1 MSRTC
6 ESFDSSVI
14 VATSPWDVSSSRVA
28 MRSSLED
35 STACRRGTVDDP
47 GTTRAG
53 TAAGPRAQP
62 SDAAGLL
69 DLDARAG
76 LLELALELV
85 GLVAVDA
92 LLDGLRGLVD
102 ERLGLLEAETGC
114 GADDLDHLDLL
125 VAGAREDDVER
136 RLLLGGRAVAVGG
149 TAARRGGGGGD
160 GCRRDAELLLERLDA
175 LGQLEDRDLLELV
188 DPLLGAGG
196 HGSSWF
202 LGLVFGGRDIPRLAF
217 GLVGLRGLVA
227 LRRLL
232 VGVRGGLLLGRLL
245 RVLLGVERG
254 RLLRRGVGRRLGG
267 GLLGGHPPGR
277 GRPLRGGPPA
287 APAPRPHP
295 LGRDSRAPPEPVQ
308 PPPD

>member
-85 GLVAVDA
+85 ALFAVDA

-102 ERLGLLEAETGC
+102 ERLGLLEAQAGRR
-114 GADDLDHLDLL
+114 ADDLDDLDLL
-125 VAGAREDDVER
+125 VAGAREDDVDR
-136 RLLLGGRAVAVGG
+136 GRFLLAAAVGSRAA
-149 TAARRGGGGGD
+149 AARRGRRRNGR
-160 GCRRDAELLLERLDA
+160 RRDAELLLERLDA
-175 LGQLEDRDLLELV
+175 LGQLEHRDALQLF
-188 DPLLGAGG
+188 DPLFSRRHRSALLCL
-196 HGSSWF
+196 F
-202 LGLVFGGRDIPRLAF
+202 
-217 GLVGLRGLVA
+217 LVA
-227 LRRLL
+227 L
-232 VGVRGGLLLGRLL
+232 GGRLL
-245 RVLLGVERG
+245 
-254 RLLRRGVGRRLGG
+254 
-267 GLLGGHPPGR
+267 
-277 GRPLRGGPPA
+277 
-287 APAPRPHP
+287 
-295 LGRDSRAPPEPVQ
+295 
-308 PPPD
+308 